1 MTRKPKKEQET
12 YGNRKNHLKRYPF
25 IFYIEGKNQT
35 FIQSC
40 RPFSSIFSTSYVVV
54 KIFRKFNFFLYKSKK
69 VCYNYRRNKT

>member
-35 FIQSC
+35 FFQSY
-40 RPFSSIFSTSYVVV
+40 RPFTSIFSHFIGSCENFQKIQLFSLQV
-54 KIFRKFNFFLYKSKK
+54 KKSLL
-69 VCYNYRRNKT
+69 